1 MSGCTRDLSTFT
13 VLALLL
19 SLLVL
24 NGHSVAH
31 AQAVDPDAGAPTG
44 APDAALLP
52 ADSGAPLVA
61 PDAGVPEL
69 APAPVEPAVAPAL
82 VAPPGVGAVVEPV
95 LVIAPPPPLPDPL
108 LSGAADY
115 AASAMVERPA
125 GPGEYAPAGTG
136 SRVNAPLEE
145 LPYTVNTIKSE
156 TLRERGVVDLSQALS
171 LLPGINA
178 PNTYGG
184 FLELRSRGF
193 QAITLNDGR
202 RDARPIRATSAPQA
216 GLFDLDRIEV
226 LRGSSST
233 LYGFGAVGGVVN
245 LIRKRASATPAYEL
259 ELGLGTPGQYRVHAG
274 AQGAITDT
282 LSYRADVGHV
292 SYENFRGYKSQRS
305 QVATTVRYQPT
316 RNNTFNVRFA
326 YSFDHYNTD
335 VGIPTIEDPSRP
347 GKWVLP
353 YGTRYNNRYSSQQD
367 YFDYQRM
374 EAALDYR
381 YDINKSSYFEL
392 RSAITTDNYQ
402 YLAAESLSYVPAMGT
417 LRSQVEREYLYFK
430 RNWRPIYVSGEL
442 HADVSTGPVKHQLV
456 LGYNLD
462 SFTGVSDRGGPAQ
475 AGTDGQQGDDT
486 APLAPVDFAF
496 PVDQSPNV
504 TFVRTSQDHYRTA
517 THSVYGFDHM
527 KLTRDLI
534 LTGGVR
540 LDWLL
545 SRSRRDFLSRDGGTS
560 IPDPSTG
567 QYREPNLNQDF
578 VTTGQVG
585 LVYNFWKP
593 VTTYVSYSSGYTPQ
607 FVWPSATAVTT
618 YNPEHSNQFEAG
630 LRLRLEQARHVI
642 SLDSAGYLI
651 RKNNLLV
658 PRGPDDQVAAGLA
671 QSRGL
676 DLIVHYAAP
685 AYLKVDGG
693 YSLVD
698 AVYKDFTGPDA
709 VTGEETNFDGN
720 YLQMVPRHSGNFW
733 VHGQLTDKVRV
744 GVGSRIMGKQFADD
758 QNRFQMPNYAL
769 LDASASYGTE
779 HATFTVS
786 ANNIL
791 NRTDYISSVIN
802 SGNPQ
807 IQVTPGAGRE
817 ILGTLRLAL

>member
-1 MSGCTRDLSTFT
+1 MSRCARDLSIFAVLTLLAT
-13 VLALLL
+13 LALL
-19 SLLVL
+19 
-24 NGHSVAH
+24 NEPSVAH
-31 AQAVDPDAGAPTG
+31 AQAVDPDAGAQTAVPDAAVLSTDG
-44 APDAALLP
+44 GTPSVAPDAA
-52 ADSGAPLVA
+52 AP
-61 PDAGVPEL
+61 E
-69 APAPVEPAVAPAL
+69 PAPVESL
-82 VAPPGVGAVVEPV
+82 APPEPSGAGTVSEPV
-95 LVIAPPPPLPDPL
+95 VVVAAPPSLSDPL
-108 LSGAADY
+108 LADDGSYGA
-115 AASAMVERPA
+115 STVVERPA
-125 GPGEYAPAGTG
+125 GPGEYGAAGTG

-145 LPYTVNTIKSE
+145 LPYTVNTVKSE
-156 TLRERGVVDLSQALS
+156 TLRERGVVDLTDALE
-171 LLPGINA
+171 LVPGVTA

-184 FLELRSRGF
+184 FLELRVRGF

-202 RDARPIRATSAPQA
+202 RDARPIRASSAPQA

-226 LRGSSST
+226 LRGPSSV

-259 ELGLGTPGQYRVHAG
+259 ELGLGTPGQYRAHAG

-292 SYENFRGYKSQRS
+292 SSESFRGYKSQRN
-305 QVATTVRYQPT
+305 QVATTLRYQPT
-316 RNNTFNVRFA
+316 SKNTFNVRFA

-347 GKWVLP
+347 GTWMLP
-353 YGTRYNNRYSSQQD
+353 HGTRYNNRYNSQQD
-367 YFDYQRM
+367 DFGYQRT

-381 YDINKSSYFEL
+381 YDITKASYFEL
-392 RSAITTDNYQ
+392 RSAITSDNYQ
-402 YLAAESLSYVPAMGT
+402 YLAAESLSYVPAT
-417 LRSQVEREYLYFK
+417 DTERALVQREYLYFK
-430 RNWRPIYVSGEL
+430 RSWRPIYASAEL
-442 HADVSTGPVKHQLV
+442 HADVHTGPVLHQLV
-456 LGYNLD
+456 AGYNLD
-462 SFTGVSDRGGPAQ
+462 WFTGISDRGTPTQ
-475 AGTDGQQGDDT
+475 AGTDGPQAKDE

-504 TFVRTSQDHYRTA
+504 TFVRNAQDHYRTG
-517 THSVYGFDHM
+517 THSAYAFDHM
-527 KLTRDLI
+527 KLLPDLI

-540 LDWLL
+540 FDWLL

-560 IPDPSTG
+560 IPDPNTG
-567 QYREPNLNQDF
+567 EYRTPNLNKDF

-593 VTTYVSYSSGYTPQ
+593 VTTYASYATGYTPQ
-607 FVWPSATAVTT
+607 FVSPSATAITT
-618 YNPEHSNQFEAG
+618 YNPEHSQQLEGG
-630 LRLRLEQARHVI
+630 LRLRVEQARHVFA
-642 SLDSAGYLI
+642 LDSAGYLI
-651 RKNNLLV
+651 RKKNLLV
-658 PRGPDDQVAAGLA
+658 PRGTDDFVAAGLA

-685 AYLKVDGG
+685 AYLFIDGG

-709 VTGEETNFDGN
+709 VTGDTRSFDGN
-720 YLQMVPRHSGNFW
+720 SLQMVPRHSGNFW
-733 VHGQLTDKVRV
+733 VRGQLTDKIRL

-779 HATFTVS
+779 HATFTLS
-786 ANNIL
+786 AKNL
-791 NRTDYISSVIN
+791 LDRTDYIASVIN
-802 SGNPQ
+802 SGSPQ
-807 IQVTPGAGRE
+807 IQVTPGAGRA